1 MTLQTP
7 AKLRSKH
14 LNRQA
19 FIYVRQSTLLQV
31 HEHTASASSIR
42 SKSTP
47 VSRPSAAR
55 AAIGI
60 GCWRSAR

>member
-42 SKSTP
+42 TKSTP
-47 VSRPSAAR
+47 VPRLSAASPSS
-55 AAIGI
+55 
-60 GCWRSAR
+60 GC